1 MRILVADDDACNRL
15 ILQDMLLGAGHEV
28 VLAEDGIA
36 AWALLQQ
43 PDAPK
48 LAVLDWLMPGLDGLE
63 VIQKAQALF
72 QAEPVYCI
80 LLTAND
86 DNEDMVRA
94 LDAGANDYLT
104 KPFNQPE
111 LLARVQV
118 GVRMVQLQSSLARRL
133 KELQSALAA
142 RHQAEEALFQ
152 EEDCVRSLMD
162 NLPVAIYFKD
172 RFSRFTRIN
181 TELARRLGLRDPAQ
195 AAGMSDRDFYAREY
209 AAAALDDEERIVR
222 TGEPIVEKEEQ
233 ETWLDGSV
241 TWAASTKMPLRRA
254 SGEIIGTFGVSR
266 DITQRK
272 QSEEESRFLASIVES
287 SDDAIVGLNL
297 DGTIA
302 SWNRGAERLY
312 GYAAAEVLGRPH
324 ALLIPPDRPGELP
337 RLLEEVGKG
346 ARILTF
352 ETKRVA
358 KDGTSI
364 DVSLTISP
372 IKDDRKNTTR
382 AVVIAHDIRA
392 SKRAEEDL
400 YQSNQKLQLILDR
413 IPQRVFWKDRN
424 LAYLGC
430 NTAFAVD
437 AGSRSAVEICGK
449 SDFELAWR
457 ASAGQYQSDDRE
469 VMDRESPKL
478 NYDERLIQ
486 PDGNVRWL
494 RTSKLPLRGQGGDVI
509 GVLGTYEDITE
520 RKQAE
525 EALRISESRYRQL
538 FERNLAGVFRT
549 SPGGKIVECNQS
561 AAHIFGYGSAEEAL
575 AVQVDDIH
583 FSAQARV
590 EFLQNLMAQGSLTNL
605 ELQLRRQDGRP
616 VWVTANVSYVEPA
629 DGEGA
634 FVEGTV
640 VDITDR
646 KRAEEA
652 LAQET
657 RIVTLRAE
665 VGAALIAPG
674 TLRQGLQKC
683 TDALVARTGVAFA
696 RVWTVEYP
704 ASTLILE
711 ASSGLYTHL
720 NGRHGS
726 VPLGELKIGRIAL
739 RRQPHLSNDVQNDPE
754 VSDRDWAK
762 REGMVSFVGHPLVAA
777 DQVVGV
783 VAAFGRQ
790 PLEESNLLA
799 FSSIAD
805 QIAQFVRTK
814 RAEEALLRS
823 EERARLLFATIPHAA
838 YVFDLE
844 TLDFLEVNEVAV
856 QIYGYSREEFM
867 HMKTTDIRPP
877 EAAQVLKDYLREKV
891 KSDTACAG
899 QWKHLTRSGCVID
912 VEINYH
918 MLDYDGRRAAL
929 TIAQDVT
936 ERNKLEISL
945 RHAQKLEAV
954 GGLASGIAHEL
965 NTPIQF
971 VGDNIR
977 FLQDGFNS
985 LEALLGKL
993 QEVKCAAESGSVAG
1007 RLLRE
1012 ANQAVTDGDL
1022 PYLMEEIP
1030 KALSQSLDGV
1040 DRVATIVRAMK
1051 DFAHSDQSQRAAADL
1066 NKALASTLIVARN
1079 EIKYVADVITDF
1091 GDLPAV
1097 ECCLGDLNQ
1106 VFLNLLVNAAHAIEG
1121 TMNITGKKGVI
1132 RIQSRHEGDHVRI
1145 AVSDTGSGIP
1155 EAIREKVF
1163 EPFFTTKAVGRGTGQ
1178 GLAISRAI
1186 VVDRHGGSLTFET
1199 EMGRGTTFW
1208 ITLPVSSAAGT
1219 RSKSAL
1225 DV

>member
-1 MRILVADDDACNRL
+1 
-15 ILQDMLLGAGHEV
+15 MLRRAGHEV

-36 AWALLQQ
+36 AWAVLQQ

-48 LAVLDWLMPGLDGLE
+48 LAVLDWMMPGLDGLE
-63 VIQKAQALF
+63 VVQKAQVLF
-72 QAEPVYCI
+72 QAEPVYRI
-80 LLTAND
+80 LLTSRTD
-86 DNEDMVRA
+86 KEDIVRA

-104 KPFNQPE
+104 KPFNWPE
-111 LLARVQV
+111 LLARVEV
-118 GVRMVQLQSSLARRL
+118 GVRVVQLQSSLAGRL
-133 KELQSALAA
+133 RELESALAA
-142 RHQAEEALFQ
+142 RQRAEEALFQ
-152 EEDCVRSLMD
+152 EQDCVRSLMD
-162 NLPVAIYFKD
+162 NLPVSIYFKD

-181 TELARRLGLRDPAQ
+181 TEMARRFGLRDPGQ
-195 AAGMSDRDFYAREY
+195 AVGLRDYDFFTLEH
-209 AAAALDDEERIVR
+209 AAATLAEEKRIIQ
-222 TGEPIVEKEEQ
+222 TGEPLVEREER
-233 ETWLDGSV
+233 ESWPDGRV

-272 QSEEESRFLASIVES
+272 ESDEASRFLASIVES

-302 SWNRGAERLY
+302 SWNHGAERLY
-312 GYAAAEVLGRPH
+312 GYAPAEVLGHSH
-324 ALLIPPDRPGELP
+324 ALLIPPDRVEEMS
-337 RLLEEVGKG
+337 RLFEEVGRG
-346 ARILTF
+346 ARIPTF

-358 KDGTSI
+358 KDGSRI
-364 DVSLTISP
+364 DVSLTVSP
-372 IKDDRKNTTR
+372 IKDDRENTTR
-382 AVVIAHDIRA
+382 AVVIARDIGA
-392 SKRAEEDL
+392 SKRAEEEL
-400 YQSNQKLQLILDR
+400 YQSNQKLQLILDS
-413 IPQRVFWKDRN
+413 IPQRVFWKDRH

-430 NTAFAVD
+430 NTPFAID
-437 AGSRSAVEICGK
+437 AGLPSAAEIRGK
-449 SDFELAWR
+449 SDCELVWR
-457 ASAGQYQSDDRE
+457 AAAGQFQRDDQA
-469 VMDRESPKL
+469 VMDGESPKL

-486 PDGNVRWL
+486 PDGTVRWL

-525 EALRISESRYRQL
+525 EGLRVSESRYRQL

-549 SPGGKIVECNQS
+549 SAGGKIVECNQS
-561 AAHIFGYGSAEEAL
+561 AARIFGYSSAEEAL
-575 AVQVDDIH
+575 AVRTKDIH
-583 FSAQARV
+583 WSAQARI
-590 EFLQNLMAQGSLTNL
+590 EFLEHLMAQRSLTNL
-605 ELQLRRQDGRP
+605 ELKLRRRDGSP
-616 VWVTANVSYVEPA
+616 VWVTANVIYVEPV
-629 DGEGA
+629 DGEEA

-640 VDITDR
+640 MDITDR

-657 RIVTLRAE
+657 MIVTLRAE

-683 TDALVARTGVAFA
+683 TDALVARTGVASA
-696 RVWTVEYP
+696 QAWTVEYP
-704 ASTLILE
+704 ASNLVLE
-711 ASSGLYTHL
+711 ASSGLYNHL
-720 NGRHGS
+720 NGSHGS

-762 REGMVSFVGHPLVAA
+762 REGMVSFVGHPLVVA
-777 DQVVGV
+777 DRVVGV
-783 VAAFGRQ
+783 IAAFGRQ
-790 PLEESNLLA
+790 PLTEPTLLA

-814 RAEEALLRS
+814 RAEEALLKS
-823 EERARLLFATIPHAA
+823 EERAMLLFATIPHAA
-838 YVFDLE
+838 YAFDLE
-844 TLDFLEVNEVAV
+844 TLDFLEVNDLAV
-856 QIYGYSREEFM
+856 ERYGYSREEFM

-877 EAAQVLKDYLREKV
+877 EAAQVLRDYLREKV
-891 KSDTACAG
+891 NSSTTCAG
-899 QWKHLTRSGCVID
+899 QWKHLTRSGCIID

-918 MLDYDGRRAAL
+918 LLDYDGRRAAL

-936 ERNKLEISL
+936 ERNKLEIGL

-977 FLQDGFNS
+977 FVQDSFNS
-985 LEALLGKL
+985 LMTLLGKL
-993 QEVKCAAESGSVAG
+993 QEVKCAAEAGSVAG
-1007 RLLRE
+1007 GLLQE

-1030 KALSQSLDGV
+1030 KALNQSLDGV
-1040 DRVATIVRAMK
+1040 ERVATIVRAMK

-1079 EIKYVADVITDF
+1079 EIKYVADIVTDF

-1106 VFLNLLVNAAHAIEG
+1106 VFLNLLVNAAHAIES

-1145 AVSDTGSGIP
+1145 AFSDTGSGIP
-1155 EAIREKVF
+1155 EAIRDKVF

-1178 GLAISRAI
+1178 GLAISRTI
-1186 VVDRHGGSLTFET
+1186 VVDKHGGSLTFET

-1208 ITLPVSSAAGT
+1208 ITLPVSSTAAPCP
-1219 RSKSAL
+1219 AVF
-1225 DV
+1225 DF

>member
-1 MRILVADDDACNRL
+1 MADDAACNRL
-15 ILQDMLLGAGHEV
+15 MLQDMLSGAGHEV
-28 VLAEDGIA
+28 VVAEDGLA
-36 AWALLQQ
+36 AWAVLQQ

-48 LAVLDWLMPGLDGLE
+48 LAVLDWMMPGLDGLE
-63 VIQKAQALF
+63 VVQKAQALF
-72 QAEPVYCI
+72 QADPVYCI
-80 LLTAND
+80 LLTARAD
-86 DNEDMVRA
+86 KEDIVRA

-104 KPFNQPE
+104 KPFNRPE

-118 GVRMVQLQSSLARRL
+118 GVRMVQLQSNLAGRL
-133 KELQSALAA
+133 RELESALAA
-142 RHQAEEALFQ
+142 RQRAEEALFQ
-152 EEDCVRSLMD
+152 EQDCVRSLMD
-162 NLPVAIYFKD
+162 NLPVSIYFKD

-181 TELARRLGLRDPAQ
+181 TELARRFGLRDPEQ
-195 AAGMSDRDFYAREY
+195 AAGLRDYDFFTLEY
-209 AAAALDDEERIVR
+209 AAATLADEKRIIK
-222 TGEPIVEKEEQ
+222 TGEPLVEREER
-233 ETWLDGSV
+233 ESWPDGRV
-241 TWAASTKMPLRRA
+241 TWVASTKMPLRRA

-272 QSEEESRFLASIVES
+272 ESDEASRFLASIVES

-312 GYAAAEVLGRPH
+312 GYAAAEVLGH
-324 ALLIPPDRPGELP
+324 SYALLIPPDRVEEMS
-337 RLLEEVGKG
+337 RLFEEVGRG
-346 ARILTF
+346 ARIPTF

-358 KDGTSI
+358 KDGSRI
-364 DVSLTISP
+364 DVSLTNSP
-372 IKDDRKNTTR
+372 IKDDRENTTR
-382 AVVIAHDIRA
+382 TVVIARDIGA
-392 SKRAEEDL
+392 SKRVEEDL
-400 YQSNQKLQLILDR
+400 YQSKQKLQLILDR

-430 NTAFAVD
+430 NTAFALD
-437 AGSRSAVEICGK
+437 AGLRNAAEILGK
-449 SDFELAWR
+449 SDFELVWR
-457 ASAGQYQSDDRE
+457 ASAGQYQGDDRE

-486 PDGNVRWL
+486 PDGTMRWL
-494 RTSKLPLRGQGGDVI
+494 RTSKLPLHGRGGDVI

-525 EALRISESRYRQL
+525 EALRRSENRYRQL

-549 SPGGKIVECNQS
+549 STGGKIVECNQS
-561 AAHIFGYGSAEEAL
+561 AARIFGYGSAEEAL
-575 AVQVDDIH
+575 ADRVNDIH
-583 FSAQARV
+583 WSAQARI
-590 EFLQNLMAQGSLTNL
+590 ELLEHLMAQRSLTNL
-605 ELQLRRQDGRP
+605 ELKLRRRDGSP
-616 VWVTANVSYVEPA
+616 VWVTANVSYVEPC
-629 DGEGA
+629 DGEEA

-640 VDITDR
+640 MDITDR

-704 ASTLILE
+704 APNLVLE

-720 NGRHGS
+720 DGPHGL
-726 VPLGELKIGRIAL
+726 VPLGKFKIGRIAQ

-754 VSDRDWAK
+754 VGDRDWAR
-762 REGMVSFVGHPLVAA
+762 REGMVSFVGYPLVVA

-790 PLEESNLLA
+790 PLGESTLLA
-799 FSSIAD
+799 FSSIAG

-814 RAEEALLRS
+814 RTEEALLRS

-844 TLDFLEVNEVAV
+844 TLDFLEVNDVAV
-856 QIYGYSREEFM
+856 QLYGYSREEFM

-891 KSDTACAG
+891 KSHTACAG

-977 FLQDGFNS
+977 FLQDSFNS
-985 LEALLGKL
+985 LETLLGKL
-993 QEVKCAAESGSVAG
+993 QEVRCAAEAGSVAG

-1030 KALSQSLDGV
+1030 KALNQSLDGV
-1040 DRVATIVRAMK
+1040 ERVATIVRAMK

-1091 GDLPAV
+1091 GDIPPV
-1097 ECCLGDLNQ
+1097 ECRLGDLNQ

-1121 TMNITGKKGVI
+1121 AMNITGKKGVI
-1132 RIQSRHEGDHVRI
+1132 RVQSRHEGDHVKI
-1145 AVSDTGSGIP
+1145 AFSDTGSGIP
-1155 EAIREKVF
+1155 AAIRDKVF

-1178 GLAISRAI
+1178 GLAISRTI
-1186 VVDRHGGSLTFET
+1186 VVDKHGGSLTFET

-1208 ITLPVSSAAGT
+1208 ITLPVSSTTAKAT
-1219 RSKSAL
+1219 PNDSR
-1225 DV
+1225 